1 MADAVVRDTPQP
13 EGPYEIAVGVRF
25 GYQPS
30 RFVITGIGIDDAG
43 CTLNVI
49 VQAQDDP
56 NWVRHAS
63 ISLPVGVSGDD
74 LIVGT
79 PRISYRAAE

>member
-1 MADAVVRDTPQP
+1 MSAHEERDTPQP
-13 EGPYEIAVGVRF
+13 EGPYEIAIGVRF

-30 RFVITGIGIDDAG
+30 RFVITGIEIEESG

-63 ISLPVGVSGDD
+63 ISLPVAVIEDD
-74 LIVGT
+74 LITGT
-79 PRISYRAAE
+79 PRVHYGVEE